1 MSTQA
6 GRIEAIYITPVS
18 EQPMVALDS
27 VNAIT
32 GCGLEGDR
40 YCIDEPGE
48 KSFENLT
55 LIEQAAYD
63 HLAAIDLELPANAL
77 RRNLLTSGIELNP
90 LLGKEFTIGDV
101 RCLGTELAE
110 PCNYIQGR
118 TLPGVLKAMV
128 GRGGLRCQILEGGL
142 ISVGDRVEEALGS
155 PDA

>member
-1 MSTQA
+1 MPDQPA
-6 GRIEAIYITPVS
+6 GQIEAIYITAVS
-18 EQPMVALDS
+18 EAPMVSLES
-27 VNAIT
+27 VKAIT

-55 LIEQAAYD
+55 LIEQEAYD
-63 HLAAIDLELPANAL
+63 HLATIDLELPTNAL

-90 LLGKEFTIGDV
+90 LLGKEFMVGEV
-101 RCLGTELAE
+101 RCLGTELAD

-128 GRGGLRCQILEGGL
+128 GRGGLRCQILSGGT
-142 ISVGDRVEEALGS
+142 ISVGDLVQ
-155 PDA
+155 

>member
-1 MSTQA
+1 MPDQPA
-6 GRIEAIYITPVS
+6 GRIEAIYITAVS
-18 EQPMVALDS
+18 EAPMVSLEN
-27 VNAIT
+27 VKAIT

-55 LIEQAAYD
+55 LIEQEAYD
-63 HLAAIDLELPANAL
+63 HLATIDIELPTNAL
-77 RRNLLTSGIELNP
+77 RRNLLTSGIELNR
-90 LLGKEFTIGDV
+90 LLGKEFMVGEV
-101 RCLGTELAE
+101 RCLGTELAD

-142 ISVGDRVEEALGS
+142 ISVGDTVR
-155 PDA
+155 

>member
-1 MSTQA
+1 MSEQPA
-6 GRIEAIYITPVS
+6 GRVEAIYITAVS
-18 EQPMVALDS
+18 EEPMLSLES

-55 LIEQAAYD
+55 LIEQEAYD
-63 HLAAIDLELPANAL
+63 HLATIDLALPTNAL

-90 LLGKEFTIGDV
+90 LVGKEFMVGSV
-101 RCLGTELAE
+101 RCLGTELAD

-118 TLPGVLKAMV
+118 TMPGVLKAMV
-128 GRGGLRCQILEGGL
+128 GRGGLRCQILDGGT
-142 ISVGDRVEEALGS
+142 ISVGDVVQ
-155 PDA
+155 

>member
-1 MSTQA
+1 MPDQPA
-6 GRIEAIYITPVS
+6 GRIEAIYITSVS
-18 EQPMVALDS
+18 EAPMVSLEN
-27 VNAIT
+27 VKAIT

-55 LIEQAAYD
+55 LIEQEAYD
-63 HLAAIDLELPANAL
+63 HLATIDIELPTNAL
-77 RRNLLTSGIELNP
+77 RRNLLTSGIELNR
-90 LLGKEFTIGDV
+90 LLGKEFMVGEV
-101 RCLGTELAE
+101 RCLGTELAD

-142 ISVGDRVEEALGS
+142 ISVGDTVR
-155 PDA
+155 

>member
-1 MSTQA
+1 MADQPTGQ
-6 GRIEAIYITPVS
+6 IESIYITPVS
-18 EQPMVALDS
+18 EAPMLSLDE

-55 LIEQAAYD
+55 LIEQEAYD
-63 HLAAIDLELPANAL
+63 YLASIDLELPTNAL
-77 RRNLLTSGIELNP
+77 RRNLVTTGIALNP
-90 LLGKEFTIGDV
+90 LLGKEFMVGDV

-118 TLPGVLKAMV
+118 TMP
-128 GRGGLRCQILEGGL
+128 
-142 ISVGDRVEEALGS
+142 
-155 PDA
+155 

>member
-1 MSTQA
+1 MPEQPA
-6 GRIEAIYITPVS
+6 GRIEAIYITAVS
-18 EQPMVALDS
+18 EAPMVSLES
-27 VNAIT
+27 VKAIT

-55 LIEQAAYD
+55 LIEQEAYD
-63 HLAAIDLELPANAL
+63 HLATIDLELPTNAL

-90 LLGKEFTIGDV
+90 LLGKEFMVGEV
-101 RCLGTELAE
+101 RCLGTELAD

-142 ISVGDRVEEALGS
+142 ISVGDTVR
-155 PDA
+155 

>member
-1 MSTQA
+1 MSEQPA
-6 GRIEAIYITPVS
+6 GRVEAIYITAVS
-18 EQPMVALDS
+18 EEPMLSLES

-55 LIEQAAYD
+55 LIEQEAYD
-63 HLAAIDLELPANAL
+63 HLATIDLELPTNAL

-90 LLGKEFTIGDV
+90 LVGKEFMIGEV
-101 RCLGTELAE
+101 HCLGTELAD

-118 TLPGVLKAMV
+118 TMPGVLKAMV
-128 GRGGLRCQILEGGL
+128 ARGGLRCQILDGGT
-142 ISVGDRVEEALGS
+142 ISVGDRVQ
-155 PDA
+155 